1 MPVLGSVLSLTCALD
16 RYELLIKHRFAS
28 HVIQTLLEVAPDT
41 IAREVCPISVVGNK
55 DALGLNYMLQSRG
68 IMPKLEEPTDKG
80 ELRTLTQLILD
91 FSEVCW
97 ISACICVLI

>member
-1 MPVLGSVLSLTCALD
+1 
-16 RYELLIKHRFAS
+16 
-28 HVIQTLLEVAPDT
+28 
-41 IAREVCPISVVGNK
+41 
-55 DALGLNYMLQSRG
+55 MLQSRG

-97 ISACICVLI
+97 VSACICVLI